1 MINRVL
7 LRIKIIQILYS
18 FYKGDGNSIPSAEK
32 ELFFSIERTYDLYYH
47 LLLLSVEITQ
57 YAASRIDNK
66 RNKLRPTEEDLN
78 PNTRFVDNKFVQQ
91 LSRNVQFN
99 EYLTKQKLSWVN
111 HPDIVKELY
120 EVLIKTDFYTEYMNS
135 ETSNYA
141 ADKDIWRKI
150 YKKIILQNEE
160 LDSSIEDQSI
170 YWVDDIEIVL
180 SFVIKTIKRFDES
193 KAENQEL
200 LPMFRDEEDADFA
213 RKLLRSVLTNGEK
226 YRVLID
232 ENTKNWEIDRIAYM
246 DILIMQ
252 VALAELMDFP
262 TIPINVT
269 LNEYIEIAKNYSTER
284 SGTFIN
290 GVLDNIVG
298 TLKKENKLI
307 KVMIFND

>member
-18 FYKGDGNSIPSAEK
+18 FYKGDGKSIAAAEK

-120 EVLIKTDFYTEYMNS
+120 EVLIKTDFYTVYMNS
-135 ETSNYA
+135 ETSNYG

-180 SFVIKTIKRFDES
+180 SFVIKTIKRFDEG

>member
-135 ETSNYA
+135 ETSNYG

>member
-18 FYKGDGNSIPSAEK
+18 FYKGEGNSIASAEK

-47 LLLLSVEITQ
+47 LLLLSIEITQ
-57 YAASRIDNK
+57 YAATRIDNK
-66 RNKLRPTEEDLN
+66 RNKLRPTDEDLN
-78 PNTRFVDNKFVQQ
+78 PNTRFVDNLFVKQ

-99 EYLTKQKLSWVN
+99 EYLSKQKLSWVN
-111 HPDIVKELY
+111 HPDIVKALY
-120 EVLIKTDFYTEYMNS
+120 EELLATDFFNDYMNA
-135 ETSNYA
+135 ETSTYE

-170 YWVDDIEIVL
+170 YWVDDIEIVV

-200 LPMFRDEEDADFA
+200 LPMFRDEEDGDFA
-213 RKLLRSVLTNGEK
+213 RKLLRSVLTHGDK
-226 YRVLID
+226 YRVMVD

-269 LNEYIEIAKNYSTER
+269 LNEYIEIAKKYSTER

-298 TLKKENKLI
+298 ILKKEKKLI
-307 KVMIFND
+307 KVMVFND